1 MLLDELPIGWIF
13 FDVERSVQPLD
24 EHRVGEGFEQ
34 VGDHRGKTD
43 EFSCAFLRY
52 DIPFIFAGGDFKF
65 APDDDYILDYV
76 MKIPAAVKSLFC
88 GDGGEVRA
96 LQAESA
102 DFSALIS
109 LDRRELGC
117 FFHGLMITKNRLDF
131 EAVFQSSW
139 D

>member
-34 VGDHRGKTD
+34 VGDHWGKTD
-43 EFSCAFLRY
+43 EFSGAFCC
-52 DIPFIFAGGDFKF
+52 DNISFVFAGRDFKL
-65 APDDDYILDYV
+65 APDDDDMLDYV
-76 MKIPAAVKSLFC
+76 MEIPAAVKSLFRE
-88 GDGGEVRA
+88 DSGEVIA
-96 LQAESA
+96 LQAEPA